1 MTEQQI
7 SMRHSE
13 ERGFSW
19 ALTLTLPIFL
29 MLVLLSR
36 LFSAARAVRGQALD
50 ARPSLL
56 REASQWARSTIAVGM
71 QQ

>member
-1 MTEQQI
+1 MTEQQL
-7 SMRHSE
+7 SLRHSE

-19 ALTLTLPIFL
+19 ALTLTLPLF
-29 MLVLLSR
+29 LVLVVFSR
-36 LFSAARAVRGQALD
+36 LFSATRAVRGQALD

-56 REASQWARSTIAVGM
+56 REAVAWARSSIAVGM